1 MRTFKTALTAVFF
14 LFSAGLFAQETETET
29 QEEVREAGHINQN
42 KFRQLYQEFSTP
54 NQYRT
59 ASGAPGPAYYQNQ
72 ADYKMDIE
80 LDDRNKKI
88 TGSERITY
96 HNNSP
101 NDLEYLWVQ
110 LDQNIRAINSPA
122 LLKDGNGIAPVTRP
136 GSFVSEYMKESFDGG
151 FNITEVSRDGKPL
164 KHLINNT
171 MMRIDLA
178 QPLKSGESYTFDIK
192 WWYNVNEHTVD
203 RGRSG
208 YEHFEEDGNNAYV
221 IAQFFPRMAVYNDVE
236 GWQNYQFWG
245 NGEFALPF
253 GNYEVNI
260 TVPADHILDGT
271 GELQNRK
278 EVFSKEMMR
287 RYERAKKTYD
297 EPVMIVTQEEAEAAE
312 KGFSDKKKTWKLK
325 ANMVRDFA
333 FATSRKFI
341 WDMMAVKVG
350 NKDVMAVSLY
360 PKEGNPLWEDY
371 STKVVAHTLQS
382 YSDHTFE
389 YPYHK
394 AISVHAKNQGMEYPM
409 ICWNYG
415 RPDEDGNYSDRV
427 KYGMMSV
434 IIHEVGHN
442 FFPMIVNSDE
452 RQWGW
457 MDEGLDTFMQ
467 YIAEQE
473 YGERYP
479 EDIAPNEKYPS
490 RRGEP
495 AKIVDYMKGEQDYIA
510 PIMSNPENVYQLG
523 NNAYGKPAT
532 ALNILRETVMGKE
545 LFDYAFKTYA
555 QRWMFKHPTP
565 EDFFRTMED
574 ASAVDLDWFWRG
586 WFYTTDYV
594 DIALGDVKKY
604 YITDKPTKE
613 GIELLKR
620 YGISDPGSLDALYVV
635 EEGSDEMQ
643 EGMKGKTPA
652 ENAPT
657 LKEYLMDN
665 FTPAERQEMKM
676 PKYFYEVTFNKPGGL
691 VMPIIVEYTYAD
703 GTTEK
708 VKYPVQIWR
717 KNDNQVSRA
726 LATDKEITKI
736 VIDPD
741 LETADV
747 NVDNNTWPQTKQM
760 SEFEEFKANN
770 QG

>member
-1 MRTFKTALTAVFF
+1 MKSIKTAFAAFF
-14 LFSAGLFAQETETET
+14 ILFSTALFAQETEQQAE
-29 QEEVREAGHINQN
+29 QRDGGHINEN

-59 ASGAPGPAYYQNQ
+59 GSGAPGPAYYQNE

-80 LDDRNKKI
+80 LDDKNQKLIGRE
-88 TGSERITY
+88 TITY

-101 NDLEYLWVQ
+101 DVLEYLWVQ
-110 LDQNIRAINSPA
+110 LDQNIRSKESVAK
-122 LLKDGNGIAPVTRP
+122 LKDGNGIAPVAQP
-136 GSFVSEYMKESFDGG
+136 GNFVSEYMQEPFDGG
-151 FNITEVSRDGKPL
+151 FNITEVSVDGKPL
-164 KHLINNT
+164 KTLINNT
-171 MMRIDLA
+171 MMRVDLP
-178 QPLKSGESYTFDIK
+178 QPLKAGEKFTFDIA
-192 WWYNVNEHTVD
+192 WWYNINNHLED

-208 YEHFEEDGNNAYV
+208 YEHFPEDGNNSYV

-253 GNYEVNI
+253 GDYEVNI

-271 GELQNRK
+271 GELVNRK

-287 RYERAKKTYD
+287 RYEQAKKSYD
-297 EPVMIVTQEEAEAAE
+297 KPVMIVTQEEAEAAE
-312 KGFSDKKKTWKLK
+312 KGFSDRKKTWKLK
-325 ANMVRDFA
+325 AEMVRDFA

-341 WDMMAVKVG
+341 WDMMAVDLG
-350 NKDVMAVSLY
+350 EKDVMAVSLY

-371 STKVVAHTLQS
+371 STKVVAHTLKS
-382 YSDHTFE
+382 YSDHTFT
-389 YPYHK
+389 YPYPK

-415 RPDEDGNYSDRV
+415 RPNEDGTYSDRV

-467 YIAEQE
+467 YVAEQE
-473 YGERYP
+473 YGEKFP
-479 EDIAPNEKYPS
+479 DDIAPNTKYPS

-495 AKIVDYMKGEQDYIA
+495 SKIVNYMKGDQKYIA

-586 WFYTTDYV
+586 WFYTTDNV
-594 DIALGDVKKY
+594 DIGVSGVKKY
-604 YITDKPTKE
+604 YVTDKPTKA
-613 GIELLKR
+613 GTELLQR
-620 YGISDPGSLDALYVV
+620 FGVEDPSAMDILYVV
-635 EEGSDEMQ
+635 EEGSEEFDASL
-643 EGMKGKTPA
+643 KGKSPA
-652 ENAPT
+652 ENSTT
-657 LKEYLMDN
+657 LNEYLMDN
-665 FTPAERQEMKM
+665 FTPQQRAEMKM
-676 PKYFYEVTFNKPGGL
+676 PKYFYQVTFNKPGGL

-703 GTTEK
+703 GTSEK
-708 VKYPVQIWR
+708 VTYPAQIWR
-717 KNDNQVSRA
+717 KNDQEVSRA

-736 VIDPD
+736 VVDPD

-747 NVDNNTWPQTKQM
+747 NVNNNSWPQQAEVDKFQ
-760 SEFEEFKANN
+760 EFKERT

>member
-1 MRTFKTALTAVFF
+1 MKSIKTAFAAFF
-14 LFSAGLFAQETETET
+14 ILFSTALFAQETEQQAE
-29 QEEVREAGHINQN
+29 QRDGGHINEN

-59 ASGAPGPAYYQNQ
+59 GSGAPGPAYYQNE

-80 LDDRNKKI
+80 LDDKNQKLIGRE
-88 TGSERITY
+88 TITY

-101 NDLEYLWVQ
+101 DVLEYLWVQ
-110 LDQNIRAINSPA
+110 LDQNIRSKESVAK
-122 LLKDGNGIAPVTRP
+122 LKDGNGIAPVAQP
-136 GSFVSEYMKESFDGG
+136 GNFVSEYMQEPFDGG
-151 FNITEVSRDGKPL
+151 FNITEVSVDGKPL
-164 KHLINNT
+164 KTLINNT
-171 MMRIDLA
+171 MMRVDLP
-178 QPLKSGESYTFDIK
+178 QPLKAGEKFTFDIA
-192 WWYNVNEHTVD
+192 WWYNINNHLED

-208 YEHFEEDGNNAYV
+208 YEYFPEDGNNSYV

-253 GNYEVNI
+253 GDYEVNI

-271 GELQNRK
+271 GELVNRK

-287 RYERAKKTYD
+287 RYEQAKKSYD
-297 EPVMIVTQEEAEAAE
+297 KPVMIVTQEEAEAAE
-312 KGFSDKKKTWKLK
+312 KGFSDRKKTWKLK
-325 ANMVRDFA
+325 AEMVRDFA

-341 WDMMAVKVG
+341 WDMMAVDLG
-350 NKDVMAVSLY
+350 EKDVMAVSLY

-371 STKVVAHTLQS
+371 STKVVAHTLKS
-382 YSDHTFE
+382 YSDHTFT
-389 YPYHK
+389 YPYPK

-415 RPDEDGNYSDRV
+415 RPNEDGTYSDRV

-467 YIAEQE
+467 YVAEQE
-473 YGERYP
+473 YGEKFP
-479 EDIAPNEKYPS
+479 DDIAPNTKYPS

-495 AKIVDYMKGEQDYIA
+495 SKIVNYMKGDQKYIA

-586 WFYTTDYV
+586 WFYTTDNV
-594 DIALGDVKKY
+594 DIGVSEVKKY
-604 YITDKPTKE
+604 YVTDKPTKA
-613 GIELLKR
+613 GTELLQR
-620 YGISDPGSLDALYVV
+620 FGVEDPSAMDILYVV
-635 EEGSDEMQ
+635 EEGSEEFDASL
-643 EGMKGKTPA
+643 KGKSPA
-652 ENAPT
+652 ENSTT
-657 LKEYLMDN
+657 LNEYLMDN
-665 FTPAERQEMKM
+665 FTPQQRAEMKM
-676 PKYFYEVTFNKPGGL
+676 PKYFYQVTFNKPGGL

-703 GTTEK
+703 GTSEK
-708 VKYPVQIWR
+708 VTYPAQIWR
-717 KNDNQVSRA
+717 KNDQEVSRA

-736 VIDPD
+736 VVDPD

-747 NVDNNTWPQTKQM
+747 NVNNNSWPQQAEVDKFQ
-760 SEFEEFKANN
+760 EFKERT